1 MEEGK
6 DKYKLLRDKEGHII
20 FHGDEE
26 HREHEIDVDSDD
38 SIPDLWE
45 FVKGLKK
52 RRKIMYVDEED

>member
-45 FVKGLKK
+45 FVKGLK
-52 RRKIMYVDEED
+52 REEK